1 MKHTSLIALG
11 SVLIIGSVNVQAGDD
26 WTWFAGM
33 KDGYTAQPA
42 VSLMFGMLD
51 PDVDGADSD
60 AITGI
65 ELSLN
70 CPMLQPPTNR
80 IRQQISYAKYDKN
93 GVELTSIEANPHYV
107 IETSPGLELGFGPGV
122 GYVMAKSEGGALDD
136 GAFALQLGA
145 SAHYTG
151 MGPLFIGAEARY
163 QMTTDFDGIDDNINN
178 FRVALKVGYSF

>member
-1 MKHTSLIALG
+1 MKHKALMALG
-11 SVLIIGSVNVQAGDD
+11 SALLITSASVQAGDD
-26 WTWFAGM
+26 WRWFAGM

-51 PDVDGADSD
+51 PDADGADSD
-60 AITGI
+60 AIAGI

-80 IRQQISYAKYDKN
+80 IRQQISYTKYDKN
-93 GVELTSIEANPHYV
+93 GLELTSIEANPHYV
-107 IETSPGLELGFGPGV
+107 IETSPGLELGFGPGF
-122 GYVMAKSEGGALDD
+122 GYVMAKTDDGSLDD
-136 GAFALQLGA
+136 GALALQVGA

-163 QMTTDFDGIDDNINN
+163 QMTGDFDGVDDNINN

>member
-1 MKHTSLIALG
+1 MKHKSLMVLG
-11 SVLIIGSVNVQAGDD
+11 SALVLASVNAQATDE
-26 WTWFAGM
+26 WSWFAGM

-51 PDVDGADSD
+51 PDVDGVDSD

-65 ELSLN
+65 EVSLN

-80 IRQQISYAKYDKN
+80 IRQQISYTRYDKD

-107 IETSPGLELGFGPGV
+107 IETSPGLELGFGPGF
-122 GYVMAKSEGGALDD
+122 GYVMAKTDNGTLDD
-136 GAFALQLGA
+136 GALALQLGV

-163 QMTTDFDGIDDNINN
+163 QMTGDFDGIDDSIDN